1 MSSTLQLDTNAVR
14 AVIDGKSSQLDAWL
28 KEGRCCISAIVEAE
42 ILYGLNRR
50 SASSRVH
57 GLVQPFL
64 EAIEI
69 RPWTHSCA
77 SVYGPLRAELERQ
90 GTPLAAMDLL
100 IASHALAHDDL
111 LVTADQA
118 FRLVPGLRTMG
129 WENPISP

>member
-14 AVIDGKSSQLDAWL
+14 AVIDGRSAQLDTWL
-28 KEGRCCISAIVEAE
+28 KEGRCCISTIVEAE

-50 SASSRVH
+50 AASSQLH
-57 GLVQPFL
+57 GLVQRFL

-69 RPWTHSCA
+69 RPWTHNCA
-77 SVYGPLRAELERQ
+77 SAYGPLRAELERK

-100 IASHALAHDDL
+100 IASHALAHDHL

-129 WENPISP
+129 WEDPGPP